1 MCRNVSLFVLS
12 SLLPS
17 VYSAPSSGPFL
28 KILNQAECKIWFLLA
43 HWDDYIFPSHS
54 SPSKWSSFDWKGK
67 TSENLL
73 LTSWQIPTESWPGK
87 LIVTSL
93 SCRRTGGSGGAEW
106 MRVCSEN
113 TEHDHEY
120 GDDVSINA
128 WVGETL
134 NKLKVT
140 AWDIAASVKSTC
152 GCCNWQS
159 RTMSSQK
166 DL

>member
-28 KILNQAECKIWFLLA
+28 KILNQAECKIWFFLA
-43 HWDDYIFPSHS
+43 HWDDYIFPSHT

-73 LTSWQIPTESWPGK
+73 LTSRQIPTESWPGK

-93 SCRRTGGSGGAEW
+93 SCRRTVDVGAL
-106 MRVCSEN
+106 SERGCAQR
-113 TEHDHEY
+113 TRSTIMAM